1 MSADVSEIPSC
12 SAFELLA
19 ALIHTHYWRILTG
32 DSCDL
37 VRFPSR
43 HRIYMTHDTCD
54 IHATYMRTCNGDTA
68 EIQGGGGGH
77 QEKRS

>member
-1 MSADVSEIPSC
+1 VAIASHHTQLAAHQQMSADVSEIPSC

-19 ALIHTHYWRILTG
+19 ALVHAHYWRILTG

-37 VRFPSR
+37 IRFPSR

-54 IHATYMRTCNGDTA
+54 IHTYMQRRYG
-68 EIQGGGGGH
+68 
-77 QEKRS
+77 

>member
-37 VRFPSR
+37 IRFPSR

-54 IHATYMRTCNGDTA
+54 IHTCIHPSMHATAIRLGVRGA
-68 EIQGGGGGH
+68 SI
-77 QEKRS
+77 